1 MTDPAPLS
9 SPPPQAVIYLEA
21 RKRVQEQ
28 VLFRLFLIMWLV
40 GVPTSLGVIAVFAFN
55 QEFFAVR
62 REVRNGMYSPFAYLL
77 ASTAIQLPMM
87 LILAAGAI
95 SISAYGIGA
104 FWGPNYLLYLI
115 TYAVVLWGFECLAQL
130 CSVASANPLMGML
143 NYMNLWFAGF
153 LFAGVMVPEEDVI
166 WPFRAFCYILP
177 FRWGLT
183 SMAFIEYKDATYGG
197 AVLDPSVEKGYTCP
211 GDTTG
216 LACYGVTGTQVLD
229 AIGANYKSI
238 SSEDTLG
245 RDIGY
250 NLVIAAVC
258 KLGYIAFMSLQM
270 RSKQKWKKKSD

>member
-1 MTDPAPLS
+1 M
-9 SPPPQAVIYLEA
+9 
-21 RKRVQEQ
+21 
-28 VLFRLFLIMWLV
+28 
-40 GVPTSLGVIAVFAFN
+40 
-55 QEFFAVR
+55 
-62 REVRNGMYSPFAYLL
+62 
-77 ASTAIQLPMM
+77 
-87 LILAAGAI
+87 
-95 SISAYGIGA
+95 
-104 FWGPNYLLYLI
+104 
-115 TYAVVLWGFECLAQL
+115 LWGFECLAQL

-143 NYMNLWFAGF
+143 NHMNLVSTCGRRTGRSGGLTKKKWFAGF

-270 RSKQKWKKKSD
+270 RSKQKWKKSD